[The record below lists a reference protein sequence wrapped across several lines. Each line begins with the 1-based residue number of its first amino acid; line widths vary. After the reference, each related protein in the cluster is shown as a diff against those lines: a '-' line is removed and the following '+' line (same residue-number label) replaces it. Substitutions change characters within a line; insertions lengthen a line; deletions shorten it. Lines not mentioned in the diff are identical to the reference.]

1 MKKKKIKKAKNIYL
15 TREFLKS
22 RENTRLPV
30 QKWILFSYYFLD
42 KGYKIQL
49 YEARFTFSKY
59 LTLIKGEKSCKVRFS
74 NHKPIR
80 SREENKDCD
89 FFVGV
94 TNLQVSTAHD
104 VAIKVLEFF
113 GEKRNVKS

>member
-1 MKKKKIKKAKNIYL
+1 MGKKKKVKKAKNIYVDKV
-15 TREFLKS
+15 FLKS
-22 RENTRLPV
+22 RENTKLPV
-30 QKWILFSYYFLD
+30 QKWIQFCYYFLD

-59 LTLIKGEKSCKVRFS
+59 LTLIKGKKSCKVRFS
-74 NHKPIR
+74 NHKPIY
-80 SREENKDCD
+80 SREAAGDCD

-104 VAIKVLEFF
+104 VAIKVLKFF
-113 GEKRNVKS
+113 GEI